1 MSRHS
6 FPHTR
11 PLQALLCAL
20 AAFAGLLVVPTA
32 ALADGN
38 MNFVYG
44 QRSLDEDFWEPTED
58 QTVIGGTLDFGGA
71 NWPVHI
77 AAGYYKSDDDG
88 TLNSFPILGS
98 VDLDAEL
105 SEWSVGVHKVW
116 KAGMVRPFVGGG
128 ISFVSADADVSSV
141 FGDVSDD
148 DDSTGVYVQGGV
160 FWRLGEFFNIGFD
173 ARLLE
178 GTDVTLFDMD
188 GDADYWQIGALVG
201 FGWP

>member
-11 PLQALLCAL
+11 PLRTLLCAL
-20 AAFAGLLVVPTA
+20 AAFAGLLLFSTA
-32 ALADGN
+32 ARADGN

-58 QTVIGGTLDFGGA
+58 QTVLGGTIDFGGA

-77 AAGYYKSDDDG
+77 AAGYYQSDDDG
-88 TLNSFPILGS
+88 TLNTFPILGS

-128 ISFVSADADVSSV
+128 VSFVSADADVTSV
-141 FGDVSDD
+141 LGDVSDD
-148 DDSTGVYVQGGV
+148 DDSTGIYVQGGV
-160 FWRLGEFFNIGFD
+160 FWRLGEWFNLGFD

-178 GTDVTLFDMD
+178 GTDLTLFDQD
-188 GDADYWQIGALVG
+188 GDADYWQIGALIG
-201 FGWP
+201 FGWD